1 MANNTFI
8 NDKEIKQI
16 AIKLQGFPKQ
26 IPGATAS
33 ALNRT
38 LNYTA
43 TLTKKEV
50 TNIYSIKQKEV
61 NSTLKK
67 KRASK
72 SSLNASIQSRGK
84 TISLTKFPHNPKQ
97 FKAKNKKV
105 KVKIK
110 KQEGYKV
117 IKTSPSAFVQT
128 MNGGT
133 HIWMREGKERNPVR
147 LLRTLSI
154 PQMISNDKV
163 INKIQRMSGEKLK
176 ERINHEIEWRLSKL

>member
-16 AIKLQGFPKQ
+16 AIKLHQFPKQ

-38 LNYTA
+38 LDYTA

-50 TNIYSIKQKEV
+50 TNMYAIKQKEV

-72 SSLNASIQSRGK
+72 SSLNASIQSKGQ
-84 TISLTKFPHNPKQ
+84 TIALSKFPHNPKQ
-97 FKAKNKKV
+97 YRPRNKKV
-105 KVKIK
+105 KVKVK
-110 KQEGYKV
+110 KQEGYKI

-133 HIWMREGKERNPVR
+133 NIWMREGKSRTPVR
-147 LLRTLSI
+147 LLRSLSV
-154 PQMISNDKV
+154 PQMISNNEV
-163 INKIQRMSGEKLK
+163 IDVIQKKSGEKLQ
-176 ERINHEIEWRLSKL
+176 ERINHEIEWRMNKL

>member
-16 AIKLQGFPKQ
+16 AIKLRGFPKQ
-26 IPGATAS
+26 VPGATAS

-38 LNYTA
+38 LDYTA

-50 TNIYSIKQKEV
+50 TNMYSIKQKEV
-61 NSTLKK
+61 NATLKK

-72 SSLNASIQSRGK
+72 SSLNAHILSRGK
-84 TISLTKFPHNPKQ
+84 TIALSKFPHNPKQ
-97 FKAKNKKV
+97 YRPRNKKV
-105 KVKIK
+105 KVKVK

-133 HIWMREGKERNPVR
+133 HIWMRKGKERTPVK
-147 LLRTLSI
+147 LLNTLSV
-154 PQMISNDKV
+154 PQMISNDEV
-163 INKIQRMSGEKLK
+163 INTIQSKSGEKLQ
-176 ERINHEIEWRLSKL
+176 ERINHEIEWRLNRL